1 MALLKLSGIVSAI
14 SGKFG
19 GSIFANGSQGNYVKN
34 NAYSQ
39 QPRTP
44 AQTVQQNK
52 IYLTTQQWR
61 LLTPTQKTLWNN
73 EVVNYP
79 YVNRVG
85 DVVYYNGYQLYNL
98 LNSNR
103 LLIDEAQLS
112 SPAAVKIIGTPIYS
126 ISNANTLG
134 VVIGVLNNVL
144 GDKNLVYATRGL
156 PPNQL
161 PHQKDFRLI
170 TYGGGIGG
178 NYTFPI
184 TAPYLSLFPPL
195 EVVQRVYCKF
205 KTVVSSTG
213 EPSAIEQQ
221 TSFLVVS

>member
-39 QPRTP
+39 QPASP
-44 AQTVQQNK
+44 AQTAQRNK

-61 LLTPTQKTLWNN
+61 LLTPAQQTLWKN

-85 DVVYYNGYQLYNL
+85 DVVYYNGFQLYNL

-112 SPAAVKIIGTPIYS
+112 TPAPFKIIGAPTYS
-126 ISNANTLG
+126 ISNATTSG
-134 VVIGVLNNVL
+134 IIIGVLNNVL
-144 GDKNLVYATRGL
+144 GNRNIVYATRGL
-156 PPNQL
+156 PPNQI
-161 PHQKDFRLI
+161 PHKKDFRFVA
-170 TYGGGIGG
+170 YGGFTGG

-184 TAPYLSLFPPL
+184 TAQYLNLFPPL
-195 EVVQRVYCKF
+195 
-205 KTVVSSTG
+205 
-213 EPSAIEQQ
+213 
-221 TSFLVVS
+221 